1 LNNYFMLIGT
11 EGVYSHTF
19 EHEKRADCPVCGG
32 ESLEVSISQDWT
44 VERLIEML
52 VEKQDM
58 CVLIYLFFVPICS
71 ASIQPDQETLVVNSN
86 EEHISPGPTTA
97 RGGDSP

>member
-1 LNNYFMLIGT
+1 MFVGT

-19 EHEKRADCPVCGG
+19 EHEKRGDCPVCGG
-32 ESLEVSISQDWT
+32 ESLEVSIPHDWT

-58 CVLIYLFFVPICS
+58 
-71 ASIQPDQETLVVNSN
+71 
-86 EEHISPGPTTA
+86 
-97 RGGDSP
+97 